1 MVLGEHD
8 LSDASDS
15 SNVQA
20 ITAASHY
27 PHEQYNPE
35 NINNDI
41 MLIKLEVLGNTA
53 FNVDV
58 LLYVAANYDSRPS
71 GVSQCCF
78 VLRVLKYFYRSF
90 VTAIFVKNGA
100 VAKQK
105 QHTSTVLLVLAA
117 NCVW

>member
-20 ITAASHY
+20 TLAASHY

-41 MLIKLEVLGNTA
+41 MLIKLEV
-53 FNVDV
+53 
-58 LLYVAANYDSRPS
+58 R
-71 GVSQCCF
+71 
-78 VLRVLKYFYRSF
+78 R
-90 VTAIFVKNGA
+90 
-100 VAKQK
+100 
-105 QHTSTVLLVLAA
+105 QH
-117 NCVW
+117 CI